1 MNQFSVF
8 STVLFVRGRQFLTS
22 TSNQNRTKMVN
33 VSAMATPTII
43 DSSPLSPVWKSTLEF
58 KIMVSVFGLC
68 FLLLLL
74 LALNFAFEALYR
86 PKSSKSTDADDQ
98 QVIQIGVDQNSVQ
111 QDYHQ
116 QSAENCCHS
125 NLAFQFTRPNN
136 SPIFKHYS
144 AVASTSSTVQQ
155 QHQQQQ
161 LPTPSRFIPVV
172 PLSATAVSPLVA

>member
-1 MNQFSVF
+1 M
-8 STVLFVRGRQFLTS
+8 TS

-43 DSSPLSPVWKSTLEF
+43 DSSPLPPVWKSTLEF

-68 FLLLLL
+68 FLLLLV

-86 PKSSKSTDADDQ
+86 PKASNAKSTNDGDDQ

-111 QDYHQ
+111 QDYHY
-116 QSAENCCHS
+116 QSAENYCHS

-144 AVASTSSTVQQ
+144 AVASTSTSTSTVQQ
-155 QHQQQQ
+155 QQQQQ
-161 LPTPSRFIPVV
+161 LPPSRFIPVV

>member
-1 MNQFSVF
+1 
-8 STVLFVRGRQFLTS
+8 
-22 TSNQNRTKMVN
+22 MVN

-43 DSSPLSPVWKSTLEF
+43 DSSPLPPVWKSTLEF

-86 PKSSKSTDADDQ
+86 PKSSNAKSTNDGDDQ

-116 QSAENCCHS
+116 QSAESCCHS
-125 NLAFQFTRPNN
+125 NLAFQFTRTN

-144 AVASTSSTVQQ
+144 AVASTSTSTV
-155 QHQQQQ
+155 QQQ